1 MKTTRQPHL
10 SKMSLQLRVAL
21 IFFHKA
27 RSKDAPSQKRSFQ
40 THTPFCDQL
49 VPVREGGEDGH
60 EFVPQLSGDANVQVG
75 LHESHDQGLES
86 RKTDRETEL
95 NSTRVVAS

>member
-1 MKTTRQPHL
+1 MP
-10 SKMSLQLRVAL
+10 LQLRVTL
-21 IFFHKA
+21 IFLQKA
-27 RSKDAPSQKRSFQ
+27 TSKDASPQKRGFK
-40 THTPFCDQL
+40 THTPFRDQL

-86 RKTDRETEL
+86 RKTVRETEL
-95 NSTRVVAS
+95 NSTHVFLS